1 MPASRPRADNLHPKK
16 VTTPSDHSWYLY
28 LLECADGS
36 LYTGITTDVARR
48 FAQHQA
54 GTGARYT
61 RSRKPIAVAAQL
73 RCADRAEASRLEALV
88 KRLHAPRKRQFCAM
102 LAQAEMPALLAWLRE
117 GGHSSE
123 AAALRAES

>member
-1 MPASRPRADNLHPKK
+1 MPASPPRASRLDSN
-16 VTTPSDHSWYLY
+16 VTTPPDHSWYLY

-36 LYTGITTDVARR
+36 LYTGITTDVVRR

-61 RSRKPIAVAAQL
+61 RSRKPIAIAAQL

-88 KRLHAPRKRQFCAM
+88 KRLHVARKRQFCAM
-102 LAQAEMPALLAWLRE
+102 LPQAEIPALLAWLRD
-117 GGHSSE
+117 GGRPTDV
-123 AAALRAES
+123 AATPAKS